1 MSREAP
7 LIVAVGGDP
16 GSRLCR
22 LIKCLDNYSDYVD
35 VAICLK
41 PCQGI
46 KAPIII
52 RVINCN
58 WGGAVVYGNV
68 TLKSIKCCSMDCV
81 KVIDNSVIVTGY
93 VPKVYIG
100 PMAEVLIKDI
110 TTLWRSTL
118 IDDAVNRISR
128 KILAERSSLGL
139 SRTLMGLVRM
149 LKSGDASGLDEEMM
163 MILEALGIVN
173 SGILI
178 DKDKLRNLIE
188 EVSKIVYP

>member
-22 LIKCLDNYSDYVD
+22 LIKCLDDYSGYVD

-46 KAPIII
+46 NAPIII
-52 RVINCN
+52 NVINCN

-68 TLKSIKCCSMDCV
+68 TLKSIKCCSTDCV
-81 KVIDNSVIVTGY
+81 KVTDNSVIVTGY
-93 VPKVYIG
+93 VPKVYMG
-100 PMAEVLIKDI
+100 PMAEVLVKDA

-118 IDDAVNRISR
+118 IDDAVSRISR
-128 KILAERSSLGL
+128 KILIERSSIGL
-139 SRTLMGLVRM
+139 SKTLMGLVKA
-149 LKSGDASGLDEEMM
+149 LKIGDASSLDEETL
-163 MILEALGIVN
+163 MILETLGIID
-173 SGILI
+173 SGMLI
-178 DKDKLRNLIE
+178 NKDKLRNLID
-188 EVSKIVYP
+188 EVIKIVYP